1 MSKYTLQP
9 NTQHGVP
16 RKEVVRQFLY
26 FLNVIRK
33 NNIFEF
39 GSAREVRSDFETI
52 RRFGTLE
59 SGALANTARR
69 HPERLGLVDD
79 DGELTFGECFEQVT
93 RLATGL
99 LKNGVED
106 GSNVAVMALNGRAA
120 IFPLCAR
127 QMAGY
132 HIFMINANS
141 SGPQIE
147 RVLEFHEVKTLI
159 VDQCFYERLTETT
172 KKTCQI
178 IIGHVEDSSSLPEGV
193 LTMEG
198 IIEAGSPNLSL
209 LPKKPTKSQHV
220 VMTSGTT
227 GMPKGVVRR
236 QLKSP
241 QGIGPVLDAIPW
253 RRDMSVLLTGVLFH
267 FYGWGN
273 MLLCLFTGSTIITQR
288 NFDSAKAL
296 EQVERYGVDAW
307 ISSASRLRGMIGYLD
322 KNGIDRVPGL
332 EFVTS
337 SGSPLTPYEVQKV
350 NQKFGPIFHN
360 CYGSTETSGLA
371 ISAAEDL
378 AADPTLTGTIHPGSM
393 IEIRNDDG
401 QVVPDGEVGEIF
413 AGAYDMFAGYTDP
426 SIDIKTQ
433 NGLLRMG
440 DRGYKKGN
448 KLYVGGRADD
458 LVITQYGEK
467 IFPSEL
473 EDLLI
478 RDSRVAE
485 VHVHGVQDPD
495 FGQAL
500 RAYIIRED
508 GVNSEEL
515 TEDEVRRLVREG
527 LSDAHTPRDVFF
539 VTDLPRNPMGKV
551 IRPELPG
558 KSTA

>member
-1 MSKYTLQP
+1 MPKYTLHP
-9 NTQHGVP
+9 DTQHGVP
-16 RKEVVRQFLY
+16 KKEVLRQFLY

-33 NNIFEF
+33 NNIFEV
-39 GSAREVRSDFETI
+39 GSWQEIKSDFETI

-69 HPERLGLVDD
+69 HPDRLGLVDD
-79 DGELTFGECFEQVT
+79 DGELTYGECYDQVI

-99 LKNGVED
+99 LENGVTN

-127 QMAGY
+127 QMVGY

-159 VDQCFYERLTETT
+159 VDQSFYERLTETT
-172 KKTCQI
+172 KKNCRI
-178 IIGHVEDSSSLPEGV
+178 IIGHVEDYSTLPEDV
-193 LTMEG
+193 LTMKSL
-198 IIEAGSPNLSL
+198 IEAGRADVSA

-241 QGIGPVLDAIPW
+241 QGIGPVLDSIPW

-288 NFDSAKAL
+288 NFDSQKAL
-296 EQVERYGVDAW
+296 EQVEKYNADAW
-307 ISSASRLRGMIGYLD
+307 ISSASRLRGMVGYLD
-322 KNGIDRVPGL
+322 KHGIDRVPGL

-350 NQKFGPIFHN
+350 NQKFGPNFHN

-371 ISAAEDL
+371 ISSAKDL
-378 AADPTLTGTIHPGSM
+378 AADPTLTGTIHPGSI
-393 IEIRNDDG
+393 IEIRNDEG
-401 QVVPDGEVGEIF
+401 QLVPDGEVGEIF

-426 SIDIKTQ
+426 SIEIKTS

-478 RDSRVAE
+478 RDNRIAE

-500 RAYIIRED
+500 RAYVIRED
-508 GVNSEEL
+508 GVNSENL
-515 TEDEVRRLVREG
+515 SADDVRRLVREG

-539 VTDLPRNPMGKV
+539 VSDLPRNPMGKV

-558 KSTA
+558 ESTV

>member
-147 RVLEFHEVKTLI
+147 RVLEFHEVKTLV

-178 IIGHVEDSSSLPEGV
+178 IIGHVEDSSSLPE
-193 LTMEG
+193 
-198 IIEAGSPNLSL
+198 
-209 LPKKPTKSQHV
+209 
-220 VMTSGTT
+220 
-227 GMPKGVVRR
+227 
-236 QLKSP
+236 
-241 QGIGPVLDAIPW
+241 
-253 RRDMSVLLTGVLFH
+253 
-267 FYGWGN
+267 
-273 MLLCLFTGSTIITQR
+273 
-288 NFDSAKAL
+288 
-296 EQVERYGVDAW
+296 
-307 ISSASRLRGMIGYLD
+307 
-322 KNGIDRVPGL
+322 
-332 EFVTS
+332 
-337 SGSPLTPYEVQKV
+337 
-350 NQKFGPIFHN
+350 
-360 CYGSTETSGLA
+360 
-371 ISAAEDL
+371 
-378 AADPTLTGTIHPGSM
+378 
-393 IEIRNDDG
+393 
-401 QVVPDGEVGEIF
+401 EVG
-413 AGAYDMFAGYTDP
+413 
-426 SIDIKTQ
+426 S
-433 NGLLRMG
+433 
-440 DRGYKKGN
+440 
-448 KLYVGGRADD
+448 
-458 LVITQYGEK
+458 
-467 IFPSEL
+467 
-473 EDLLI
+473 
-478 RDSRVAE
+478 
-485 VHVHGVQDPD
+485 
-495 FGQAL
+495 
-500 RAYIIRED
+500 
-508 GVNSEEL
+508 
-515 TEDEVRRLVREG
+515 
-527 LSDAHTPRDVFF
+527 
-539 VTDLPRNPMGKV
+539 
-551 IRPELPG
+551 
-558 KSTA
+558 